1 MRFLV
6 VTAIVLACQSAHAQ
20 MVPIEF
26 APETPGAVDAGAS
39 AVKDALVLTK
49 DPAKKRDAVLAFQK
63 IAKDWPAALHDCY
76 LSLAELRV
84 NALTEAKLI
93 WDRAAARGGPRPKW
107 CTGDL
112 ANQLAKAVRDGKFVE
127 VTLAVTPADATIRW
141 NASVEVRG
149 APSLWVQCEAACDT
163 TFDVSAPGFV
173 TWTGHVALTSKGGR
187 LEARLQPEPK
197 PAPVAP
203 DAGVE
208 VVPQQA
214 PDAGVA
220 PVPASVVIPP
230 APPPSDDHMHKLPLR
245 KLALGLG
252 IGAAVTAAGAVYMT
266 HYESDKGNRLYKSDP
281 IFDESRS
288 LYVTFGAAA
297 IVLSAVSVASFVA
310 YVVLP
315 DAPAV
320 TLATP
325 RGGGVIVE
333 YSGTFGGAR

>member
-1 MRFLV
+1 V
-6 VTAIVLACQSAHAQ
+6 
-20 MVPIEF
+20 VPIEF
-26 APETPGAVDAGAS
+26 APETPGAVDGGAA

-49 DPAKKRDAVLAFQK
+49 DPAKKRDAVVAFQK

-93 WDRAAARGGPRPKW
+93 WDRAAARGGQRPKW

-112 ANQLAKAVRDGKFVE
+112 ANQLAKAVRDGKLVE
-127 VTLAVTPADATIRW
+127 ITIAVTPADATVRW
-141 NASVEVRG
+141 NAQVEVRG
-149 APSLWVQCEAACDT
+149 APSLWVPCSTAPCDA
-163 TFDVSAPGFV
+163 TFEVSAPGLV
-173 TWTGHVALTSKGGR
+173 TWTGHVALTPKGGR
-187 LEARLQPEPK
+187 LEAVLQPPPR

-208 VVPQQA
+208 VVPQPT

-220 PVPASVVIPP
+220 PVSSSVPIRPP
-230 APPPSDDHMHKLPLR
+230 APRDPDDHVHKLPLK

-252 IGAAVTAAGAVYMT
+252 IGAAVAAAGAVYMT
-266 HYESDKGNRLYKSDP
+266 HYESDKGNRLYKTDP
-281 IFDESRS
+281 TFDESRS
-288 LYVTFGAAA
+288 LYASFGAAA

-315 DAPAV
+315 DAPLSV
-320 TLATP
+320 ATP
-325 RGGGVIVE
+325 PGGGVIVE